1 MVDTALFSRAERKA
15 EDLAGRQAG
24 KADLRLL
31 FELLQIVL
39 TDLGVEDVPVDEH
52 RSALMPFLKDR
63 TPAPM
68 GEVHEPDGHRV
79 GDEDGDE
86 ERAEQAA
93 HRDRPGLD
101 DLGHIGDRLHRSE
114 EHTSEL
120 QSIMRISYA
129 VSCLKKKK

>member
-1 MVDTALFSRAERKA
+1 MRLLGAVRKGDAGERIGMVDTALFSRAERKA

-52 RSALMPFLKDR
+52 RSALLPFLKDL

-68 GEVHEPDGHRV
+68 GEVPE
-79 GDEDGDE
+79 
-86 ERAEQAA
+86 
-93 HRDRPGLD
+93 
-101 DLGHIGDRLHRSE
+101 RSE
-114 EHTSEL
+114 VHTSEL
-120 QSIMRISYA
+120 QSLLLISNA
-129 VSCLKKKK
+129 IFCLKTEKKILYTL

>member
-1 MVDTALFSRAERKA
+1 MRLLGAVRKGDAGERIGMVDTALFSRAERKA

-63 TPAPM
+63 KIGRAHVCTPVPN
-68 GEVHEPDGHRV
+68 
-79 GDEDGDE
+79 
-86 ERAEQAA
+86 A
-93 HRDRPGLD
+93 HLVC
-101 DLGHIGDRLHRSE
+101 RLLLE
-114 EHTSEL
+114 
-120 QSIMRISYA
+120 
-129 VSCLKKKK
+129 KK

>member
-68 GEVHEPDGHRV
+68 GEVHEPDGHR
-79 GDEDGDE
+79 
-86 ERAEQAA
+86 
-93 HRDRPGLD
+93 
-101 DLGHIGDRLHRSE
+101 SE

-120 QSIMRISYA
+120 QSLMRISYA
-129 VSCLKKKK
+129 VFCLKKNKKKKTKPTIQRIRHATLRQRTIKMK